1 MEGAKK
7 QADSVIELESELIK
21 SKKQEK
27 AYEEAIEALQ
37 GDLDAMEGELQKVKS
52 MASVLPKGG
61 EYDLHNA
68 MIHSS

>member
-7 QADSVIELESELIK
+7 QADSVIELESELVK

-37 GDLDAMEGELQKVKS
+37 GDLDTMEAELQKVKS
-52 MASVLPKGG
+52 TASLLPKGG
-61 EYDLHNA
+61 ASISPH
-68 MIHSS
+68 